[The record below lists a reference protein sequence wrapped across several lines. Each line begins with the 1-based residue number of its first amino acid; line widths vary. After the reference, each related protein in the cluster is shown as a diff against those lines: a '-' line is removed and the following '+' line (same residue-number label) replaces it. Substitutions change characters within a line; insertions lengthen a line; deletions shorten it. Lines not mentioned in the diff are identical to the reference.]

1 MYSFFSDLQKKMFV
15 DDRSLALKYNY
26 KSSHGIYKYLK
37 DVLIDLTR
45 YMGHVSQLCF
55 HPSLEVK
62 NNVTTVE
69 KKIERKKFLNYDF
82 DCSTIKV
89 TKPREKRRIKRM
101 QIVGIEGIY
110 KVLLFQAIF
119 AL

>member
-1 MYSFFSDLQKKMFV
+1 MFV

-45 YMGHVSQLCF
+45 YMGHVSQFCF

-82 DCSTIKV
+82 DCSTL
-89 TKPREKRRIKRM
+89 TP
-101 QIVGIEGIY
+101 
-110 KVLLFQAIF
+110 FQKYAFSLSWKLYRSIRVF
-119 AL
+119 TAALMCLE